1 MDNQGTTAKPNGKDK
16 AIPVGSAS
24 QCVGN
29 NSTGSTHGDDKVMSK
44 VDGGDHVV
52 SLDKG
57 TTPPNSGQPSPGG
70 NAASQVVSVN
80 VTAIDHRNTNIQ
92 SKAINNTATVSNV
105 VITSSD
111 VTVKSVSMSN
121 TDLSSPDAHK

>member
-1 MDNQGTTAKPNGKDK
+1 MDNQGTTAKPNGKDT
-16 AIPVGSAS
+16 AMPVGSAS

-29 NSTGSTHGDDKVMSK
+29 NSAGTTHGDDKVTSI
-44 VDGGDHVV
+44 VDGGNHVV

-70 NAASQVVSVN
+70 NAASQVVSIN
-80 VTAIDHRNTNIQ
+80 VTAIEHRNANIQ
-92 SKAINNTATVSNV
+92 PKAINNSATVSNA

-111 VTVKSVSMSN
+111 VTVKSGSMSY